1 MTTWLLFTYKVP
13 NKPSAQRV
21 YVWRKLKRLGAI
33 LLNEA
38 IWILPD
44 TPRTAEQFQW
54 LAVEIQEMKGVAFLW
69 KSNLIIE
76 TPEDFIIAQFNKQ
89 IENAYKKLLT
99 KITKKQSDLAALS
112 REYQQLASRD
122 YFNAEL
128 GKQVREKLLSLR
140 GGDK

>member
-33 LLNEA
+33 LLNET

-54 LAVEIQEMKGVAFLW
+54 LTAEIHEMHGSAYLW
-69 KSNLIIE
+69 RSNLLFEQNEEEI
-76 TPEDFIIAQFNKQ
+76 TDQFIKQ
-89 IENAYKKLLT
+89 VDSSYKALL
-99 KITKKQSDLAALS
+99 KKMSKKNPNFSELS
-112 REYQQLASRD
+112 REFQQIASRD
-122 YFNAEL
+122 YFKSKL
-128 GKQVREKLLSLR
+128 GKEIRETLLSLK
-140 GGDK
+140 GGGS